1 MTQQNPPTSKIKI
14 KDGLQVCVI
23 VKDLKEAMDRYHS
36 LFGIGPFEVYTVDTR
51 ELPGVTYRGQPGDY
65 RVTVAMGKIGTGMLE
80 LLESERG
87 ETIYKEFL
95 DKHGEGV
102 HHIGFFVD
110 QDHNRVCNTLI
121 DEGFPHTQGGPILGE
136 NRDGRFDYFDTEKK
150 LGTTIE
156 LLDFPEVLGE
166 CANMYP

>member
-1 MTQQNPPTSKIKI
+1 M
-14 KDGLQVCVI
+14 
-23 VKDLKEAMDRYHS
+23 
-36 LFGIGPFEVYTVDTR
+36 
-51 ELPGVTYRGQPGDY
+51 
-65 RVTVAMGKIGTGMLE
+65 TVAMGKIGTGMLE

-110 QDHNRVCNTLI
+110 QDHDRACNALI